1 MALHMTLR
9 STIWRDSPSNN
20 VPDALAA
27 QNFMILMVR
36 PKDSVLL
43 PARERKSMHDA
54 HVMSQCD
61 VDCCDCG
68 EETRSWIA
76 AAAA

>member
-1 MALHMTLR
+1 M
-9 STIWRDSPSNN
+9 WRDSPSNN

-27 QNFMILMVR
+27 QNFMILIVL
-36 PKDSVLL
+36 PKETVLL
-43 PARERKSMHDA
+43 PASERNSIQDA
-54 HVMSQCD
+54 KVVSQCEVAD
-61 VDCCDCG
+61 ADNGDDGCDCG